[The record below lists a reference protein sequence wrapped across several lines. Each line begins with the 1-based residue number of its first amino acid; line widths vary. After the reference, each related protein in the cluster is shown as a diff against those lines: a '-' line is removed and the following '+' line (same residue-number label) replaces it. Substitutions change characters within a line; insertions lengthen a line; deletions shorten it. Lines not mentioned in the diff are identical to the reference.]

1 MKILIAGTEINIINV
16 NGTNMFVQGAGRD
29 TLEFQFS
36 TTETDFQTLQN
47 AFTSENCKQI
57 KIVDGENIYLHDDY
71 TIRTELSLKPVVIEP
86 ETPTTAAVLENRY
99 VLKMCQMTYAEK
111 MQEETLMKIKMHEDA
126 LVELASII

>member
-1 MKILIAGTEINIINV
+1 MKILIAGAEINVISV
-16 NGTNMFVQGAGRD
+16 NGINTFIQGVNRD

-36 TTETDFQTLQN
+36 TVDMDFQTLQN

-71 TIRTELSLKPVVIEP
+71 TIRAELSLKPVVIEP
-86 ETPTTAAVLENRY
+86 ETSITSAVLENRY
-99 VLKMCQMTYAEK
+99 VVKMCQMTYAEK

>member
-1 MKILIAGTEINIINV
+1 MKILIAGTEINLANV
-16 NGTNMFVQGAGRD
+16 IGANTFIQGVGRD
-29 TLEFQFS
+29 SLEFQFAM
-36 TTETDFQTLQN
+36 TETDFQTLQS

-86 ETPTTAAVLENRY
+86 ETPTTAPVLENRY
-99 VLKMCQMTYAEK
+99 VVKMCQMTYAEK
-111 MQEETLMKIKMHEDA
+111 MQEETLMKIKMHGDA